1 MRFGLRDLIFLVVL
15 LGVPLASFW
24 FVFKPQNAE
33 IGQAKKEIEHKEQML
48 QSLAAATSQTADLVK
63 ANEEIGKAIELIEAR
78 LPTTKEVEVI
88 LQQVAEI
95 AVSNKLTLVKVKSEK
110 PVQAAAYMEQPL
122 TMEVSGPFEGFY
134 SFLLD
139 LERLDRITRMPD
151 LKVKRADKED
161 GKIEATFTLSIYFE
175 SAKEPGAKS

>member
-1 MRFGLRDLIFLVVL
+1 MRFGLRDLIFLLVL
-15 LGVPLASFW
+15 LGVPVASFW
-24 FVFKPQNAE
+24 FVFRPQNTE
-33 IGQAKKEIEHKEQML
+33 IIQAKREIEHKEQML
-48 QSLAAATSQTADLVK
+48 NSLTKATEQTADLVK
-63 ANEEIGKAIELIEAR
+63 ANEEIKRAIELIEAR

-122 TMEVSGPFEGFY
+122 TMQVTGRFEGFY

-151 LKVKRADKED
+151 IKIERADKQD
-161 GKIEATFTLSIYFE
+161 GLINANFTLSIYFE
-175 SAKEPGAKS
+175 SGAADGGKS